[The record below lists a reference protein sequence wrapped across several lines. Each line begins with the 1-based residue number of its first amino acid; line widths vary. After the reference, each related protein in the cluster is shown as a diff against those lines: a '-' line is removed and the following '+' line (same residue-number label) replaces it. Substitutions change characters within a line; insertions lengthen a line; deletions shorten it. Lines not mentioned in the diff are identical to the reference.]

1 MGKIKRLYKTDR
13 AQDFDHEQV
22 RSHAEIH
29 LGGVSV
35 LID

>member
-22 RSHAEIH
+22 CQFQIETLVHA
-29 LGGVSV
+29 
-35 LID
+35 